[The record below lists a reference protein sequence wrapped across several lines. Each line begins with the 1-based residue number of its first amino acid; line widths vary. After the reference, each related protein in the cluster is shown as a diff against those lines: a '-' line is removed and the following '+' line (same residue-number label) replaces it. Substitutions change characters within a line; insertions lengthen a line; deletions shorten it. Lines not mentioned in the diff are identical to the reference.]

1 MNRLKDF
8 LLEVAIELVRLAFV
22 HGPRRYSVSSQ
33 RLFIQL
39 IKMRSAEQVSRMERK
54 KGLV

>member
-8 LLEVAIELVRLAFV
+8 LLELAIEMVRLAFV

-39 IKMRSAEQVSRMERK
+39 IKMRSAEQVSRMEKRFM
-54 KGLV
+54 

>member
-22 HGPRRYSVSSQ
+22 HGPRRFSVALQ
-33 RLFIQL
+33 RLFIRL
-39 IKMRSAEQVSRMERK
+39 IKMRSSEQVDRMEKRFM
-54 KGLV
+54 